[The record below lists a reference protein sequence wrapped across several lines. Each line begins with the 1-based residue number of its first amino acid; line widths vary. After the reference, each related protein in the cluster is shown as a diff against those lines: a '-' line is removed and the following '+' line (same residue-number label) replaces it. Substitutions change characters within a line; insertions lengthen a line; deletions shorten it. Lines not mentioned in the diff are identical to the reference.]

1 MIDLTKEW
9 SITLNDRVIYEKV
22 DIVVLPNE
30 LLMVLH
36 QDIVNPLMF
45 ISRSQCSPR
54 YLGELDTDGDS
65 IIDEEYEL
73 ESYCEIV
80 KKADKRKSNYEATLN
95 SLAKIVERL

>member
-1 MIDLTKEW
+1 MIDLTREW

-45 ISRSQCSPR
+45 ISRSQCIPD
-54 YLGELDTDGDS
+54 YLGELDTDGDA

-73 ESYCEIV
+73 KPYCEIV

-95 SLAKIVERL
+95 SLAKIVEKL